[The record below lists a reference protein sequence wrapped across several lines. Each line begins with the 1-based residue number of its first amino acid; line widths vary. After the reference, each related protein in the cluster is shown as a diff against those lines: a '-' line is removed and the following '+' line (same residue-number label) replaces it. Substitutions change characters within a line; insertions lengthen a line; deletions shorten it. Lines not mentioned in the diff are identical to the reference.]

1 MIGEEEGK
9 LTVPD
14 WMGQGTMDYKQNIK
28 SNGGS
33 SKYLLKSIVQMR
45 KALSEEMITERL
57 ARQPGLLQG
66 VDPRV
71 KLIGTISLILL
82 VGMTRSICLLLVL
95 WGLTLVLMYLSKLPV
110 CSLEK
115 RIWGIIPLW
124 TLIASI
130 PAMFNIFNDGTPLF
144 MLHQWSEAPAWLGI
158 NFPASLFIGK
168 QGAMAVLYLFLRVG
182 ISVSLGVLL

>member
-124 TLIASI
+124 T
-130 PAMFNIFNDGTPLF
+130 PCG
-144 MLHQWSEAPAWLGI
+144 Q
-158 NFPASLFIGK
+158 
-168 QGAMAVLYLFLRVG
+168 
-182 ISVSLGVLL
+182 VLLSAQSPIDPAAGGQQL